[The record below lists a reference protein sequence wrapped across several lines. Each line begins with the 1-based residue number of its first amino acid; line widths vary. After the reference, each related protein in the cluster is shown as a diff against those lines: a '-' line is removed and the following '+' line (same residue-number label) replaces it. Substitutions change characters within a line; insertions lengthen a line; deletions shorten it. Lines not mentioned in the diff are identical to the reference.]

1 MVQRPLYAHD
11 PESSLFAMAV
21 GSSPVQIWSPQSGAP
36 AGDSPREEEAAGE
49 LRLDGVGQVVGLAL
63 EGQVLVTVLSGGEV
77 AGWDLSALL
86 EEGSEA
92 AVRSLWRVDTGLRLV
107 CAAHHRGNS
116 KRLRLALGAESGQ
129 VLLME
134 LRGES
139 SPKLAR
145 GAVHRDKI
153 EVLSFAQD
161 GTCLAS
167 SARDRLIAI
176 WSTELGETEELTL
189 LRELSGSGG
198 WPLALAFSDDH
209 RRLASGCMDN
219 GVYLW
224 DLEAEEPLE
233 AVRFDHAG
241 WVDDVCW
248 AGGDA
253 VIISASWDNCV
264 GVFGATPLKPRFL
277 MGFHADYVVRLMA
290 VPRTTL
296 VVAASYDGR
305 LTVWDW
311 AMGQLE
317 GVLNGHADWV
327 TEMVWLGRGRLAS
340 LSSDRTARI
349 WSLKTMR
356 CEVVLGR
363 APLERFEL
371 GGSFDLASFGVGAET
386 TRAGAPG
393 DEAELATATVRRFD
407 GRGERWQ
414 SGVHRTALAMM
425 DEAMASARDIF
436 SEVSEA
442 TDAHAPSDVSEPA
455 APSEVSEVMPA
466 EAPSEG
472 RDDAA
477 SEAFSEGVDSGY
489 VSEDVGE
496 SVAFGEGVESDAPVE
511 PDPLDDLDREL
522 DALEDALDA
531 LSEVGEVGGDDSWF
545 NTWSNEHPDSGMFDR
560 PATSPALKE
569 AASGQTDG
577 PSVGDEARPEAGVF
591 PPTEDGEEIE
601 AQPASALDAE
611 SDAPAMGPG
620 AAISESDPLSEPDAA
635 GELTEVGLIGAGA
648 DSQSTPTRAPAD
660 EAEAEPAAVEEPP
673 VDDSLEEATGDL
685 EASVERLAAADAAS
699 LAILEEHSEPAP
711 APAVPASAPA
721 NAEQADAVDD
731 RDDRDDL
738 DDLDEKDVFSS
749 LFEPAADSPLV
760 VDAARAG
767 ISDLVRDAISEVVE
781 VEPSQPSAAEE
792 VASASPEPEAAP
804 EPEPAPEP
812 APKPA
817 KKRSLRAR
825 LKAATLKLKHEE
837 AERAEAQDQ
846 DGSLAAADSESDP
859 LDIMGEAFDLPSE
872 AVRSPVAAG
881 ADPVE
886 VPKPTGVDPDY
897 NPVPIA
903 PGDAIADL
911 VPDDLAFDEVFG
923 AFGEVES
930 QGAAPDAEAVP
941 GEVIAEASASDGPE
955 VGPERGDAS
964 VEEEVEGE
972 ANAASSPVEAPV
984 SEPVVSEP
992 VVSEPVVSEPR
1003 GDEGAVE
1010 EVAPEPEVSADT
1022 LQASSPGD
1030 AERDDFAAPAEPSD
1044 VSEADLEDAGALEPS
1059 GADSTHE
1066 LRVAE
1071 VEALAAASEVDEAPV
1086 TSPGI
1091 AALRDEEVT
1100 GRVEVHPEV
1109 AASVSGEEAV
1119 GSDAD
1124 PLEGDDAP
1132 DASAPADGAEGG
1144 EAPGDDAAGVHADGE
1159 EDGATD
1165 ERPGE
1170 VSGARTLT
1178 SFLGSAVRDDE
1189 DAPRWPI
1196 AASEARLDASE
1207 STKAE
1212 QDQGVMEGVED
1223 GATQVLDA
1231 DALPPVAG
1239 ASPWARERSSQ
1250 RTARRGAPA
1259 REASEP
1265 SALSDGTVPV
1275 FEGEPS
1281 RETSSVGQGG
1291 VASEAEVDE
1300 AYGNSTQMWGGLF
1313 NAPGGVR
1320 DPGPGREMT
1329 RAQDLSAFA
1338 RREKT
1343 QGRGAGAREE
1353 EATPRSS
1360 LSDAVRGML
1369 RDEEAL
1375 PEMTLGDASTSA
1387 QSVPEAL
1394 VGAADSEVSSR
1405 LQPGQAAR
1413 TDELVVPEVAAASR
1427 EEGTQRLSLGLD
1439 EFWDRA
1445 TAAAP
1450 GMAIL
1455 KRKVGALGDY
1465 APARQLRVEERG
1477 PLLLASVESGRR
1489 MALYGGSNELTL
1501 WQARGELETAF
1512 EVKGPLV
1519 ALSFL
1524 VDEASICGV
1533 AESGEIGMWMLPRA
1547 ALGKASRVAEATIAT
1562 GDTALRC
1569 ASLHVGERRLLTG
1582 NEEGRVRLWNLESG
1596 QCVGRL
1602 APHASP
1608 VTAVAFGARGA
1619 ISASAD
1625 GQVRF
1630 WNAQGFLIDQL
1641 EGQGR
1646 VTALATFD
1654 GEVAWVEVSGAVR
1667 VMRQGDSRPRKLKG
1681 HHGEGRAL
1689 AYRDDGYLV
1698 TGGEDGRMLIYAPG
1712 VTDPVQEVQVPAP
1725 IHALSLSAR
1734 RLVCACEGGAV
1745 YIFERERGR
1754 R

>member
-21 GSSPVQIWSPQSGAP
+21 GSSPVQIWRARPDTA
-36 AGDSPREEEAAGE
+36 AGEVPREEEAAGE

-77 AGWDLSALL
+77 AGWDLSELM

-116 KRLRLALGAESGQ
+116 HRLQLAMGAESGQ
-129 VLLME
+129 VLLLG

-139 SPKLAR
+139 APKLAR

-176 WSTELGETEELTL
+176 WSTQLGEEGELNL
-189 LRELSGSGG
+189 VRELRGSGG

-311 AMGQLE
+311 ALGQLE
-317 GVLNGHADWV
+317 GVLSGHADWV

-363 APLERFEL
+363 APVERFEL
-371 GGSFDLASFGVGAET
+371 GGRFDLASFGVGTESSH
-386 TRAGAPG
+386 AGLAG

-414 SGVHRTALAMM
+414 DGVHRTALAMM
-425 DEAMASARDIF
+425 DDAIDSARSVFAQDSEGARPGAG
-436 SEVSEA
+436 SEVLEHS
-442 TDAHAPSDVSEPA
+442 TPSGGSDGVSAVERFDG
-455 APSEVSEVMPA
+455 EDE
-466 EAPSEG
+466 
-472 RDDAA
+472 AA
-477 SEAFSEGVDSGY
+477 SVADVEGGGSGY
-489 VSEDVGE
+489 LSEKIGE
-496 SVAFGEGVESDAPVE
+496 SVEGDGESQSDAPVE
-511 PDPLDDLDREL
+511 SDSLDEL
-522 DALEDALDA
+522 DAELDAIEDALDA
-531 LSEVGEVGGDDSWF
+531 LSEVGEVGKADSWL
-545 NTWSNEHPDSGMFDR
+545 NTWSNEHPDSGTFDR
-560 PATSPALKE
+560 PATSPLVSTMSA
-569 AASGQTDG
+569 
-577 PSVGDEARPEAGVF
+577 DEP
-591 PPTEDGEEIE
+591 DI
-601 AQPASALDAE
+601 S
-611 SDAPAMGPG
+611 PG
-620 AAISESDPLSEPDAA
+620 AAIRESGPLSEPEGVRELTDAGLMVA
-635 GELTEVGLIGAGA
+635 SADSESMPEQAPEDDDGELA
-648 DSQSTPTRAPAD
+648 APA
-660 EAEAEPAAVEEPP
+660 EP
-673 VDDSLEEATGDL
+673 
-685 EASVERLAAADAAS
+685 
-699 LAILEEHSEPAP
+699 
-711 APAVPASAPA
+711 PASAPVA
-721 NAEQADAVDD
+721 SVHGAAQAESGPSDAA
-731 RDDRDDL
+731 
-738 DDLDEKDVFSS
+738 FSS
-749 LFEPAADSPLV
+749 RFKPAADSPLV
-760 VDAARAG
+760 MDAARAG
-767 ISDLVRDAISEVVE
+767 LSDLVRDAISKIVE
-781 VEPSQPSAAEE
+781 TEPSQPEESEESAEGDDGGG
-792 VASASPEPEAAP
+792 VAAARDAVEPVLTSPATLPP
-804 EPEPAPEP
+804 EPEP
-812 APKPA
+812 PKA
-817 KKRSLRAR
+817 VKRSLRAR
-825 LKAATLKLKHEE
+825 LKAVSLKLKQEE
-837 AERAEAQDQ
+837 AERAEQQMKGESA
-846 DGSLAAADSESDP
+846 AAADSESRL

-872 AVRSPVAAG
+872 AVRGPGAKAASPAAM
-881 ADPVE
+881 
-886 VPKPTGVDPDY
+886 PKPMGVDPNY
-897 NPVPIA
+897 NPVPVK

-911 VPDDLAFDEVFG
+911 VPDELAFDEVFG
-923 AFGEVES
+923 AFGGEEG
-930 QGAAPDAEAVP
+930 QAVQPGREDSP
-941 GEVIAEASASDGPE
+941 GEVVPEASASD
-955 VGPERGDAS
+955 A
-964 VEEEVEGE
+964 VEGGLPGGDEADEVSAGEE
-972 ANAASSPVEAPV
+972 ANARSKGRRQD
-984 SEPVVSEP
+984 VVSES
-992 VVSEPVVSEPR
+992 VVPGQRVVAATSLQGDSAPSEV
-1003 GDEGAVE
+1003 DEDS
-1010 EVAPEPEVSADT
+1010 PEA
-1022 LQASSPGD
+1022 
-1030 AERDDFAAPAEPSD
+1030 
-1044 VSEADLEDAGALEPS
+1044 S

-1071 VEALAAASEVDEAPV
+1071 VEALAAAAEMDEDGASV

-1091 AALRDEEVT
+1091 AALQDDALT

-1119 GSDAD
+1119 GTDQRDGNDERDARM
-1124 PLEGDDAP
+1124 PFREAT
-1132 DASAPADGAEGG
+1132 GG
-1144 EAPGDDAAGVHADGE
+1144 ESAGEHGPAMERADVL
-1159 EDGATD
+1159 AVD

-1178 SFLGSAVRDDE
+1178 SFLGSAVRDEAVRDDE
-1189 DAPRWPI
+1189 DVARWPT
-1196 AASEARLDASE
+1196 ASSEARWDTVDPLKVEQEQEDRVDAWE
-1207 STKAE
+1207 
-1212 QDQGVMEGVED
+1212 
-1223 GATQVLDA
+1223 GATQMLDA
-1231 DALPPVAG
+1231 DALPPVASS
-1239 ASPWARERSSQ
+1239 APWAEERNFH

-1259 REASEP
+1259 REGAEP
-1265 SALSDGTVPV
+1265 AVSGEEMTPIFEVEDDDPV
-1275 FEGEPS
+1275 APRADSIVEESGAEES
-1281 RETSSVGQGG
+1281 G
-1291 VASEAEVDE
+1291 AEVDE

-1313 NAPGGVR
+1313 HAPGGVR
-1320 DPGPGREMT
+1320 DPGPGQELT
-1329 RAQDLSAFA
+1329 QVQDVSAFA

-1343 QGRGAGAREE
+1343 HGRGPGAS
-1353 EATPRSS
+1353 EAEAPRRDRFSEP
-1360 LSDAVRGML
+1360 VRGML
-1369 RDEEAL
+1369 RSEEAL

-1387 QSVPEAL
+1387 QSVPEPL
-1394 VGAADSEVSSR
+1394 MGPADSEVSSR
-1405 LQPGQAAR
+1405 LQPGRAAR

-1427 EEGTQRLSLGLD
+1427 EKGAQRLSLSLE

-1489 MALYGGSNELTL
+1489 MALCGGSRDLTL
-1501 WQARGELETAF
+1501 WQARGELEMMF

-1524 VDEASICGV
+1524 GDEASLCGV
-1533 AESGEIGMWMLPRA
+1533 AESGELWMWMLPRA

-1569 ASLHVGERRLLTG
+1569 AAIDVAARRVLTG
-1582 NEEGRVRLWNLESG
+1582 NEEGRVRLWNVASG

-1602 APHASP
+1602 APHGSP
-1608 VTAVAFGARGA
+1608 VTAVAFGTRGA

-1646 VTALATFD
+1646 VTALATFE
-1654 GEVAWVEVSGAVR
+1654 GEVAWVEASGAVR
-1667 VMRQGDSRPRKLKG
+1667 VMRQGDSRARKLKG

-1689 AYRDDGYLV
+1689 AYREDGYLV

-1712 VTDPVQEVQVPAP
+1712 GSEPVQEVQVPAP

-1745 YIFERERGR
+1745 YIFERERR
-1754 R
+1754 RR

>member
-21 GSSPVQIWSPQSGAP
+21 GSSPVQIWRAQRGAP
-36 AGDSPREEEAAGE
+36 AEDPPREEEVAGE

-63 EGQVLVTVLSGGEV
+63 EGHVLVTVLSGGEV

-92 AVRSLWRVDTGLRLV
+92 AVRSLWRVDTSLRLV

-116 KRLRLALGAESGQ
+116 KRLQLAMGAESGQ

-139 SPKLAR
+139 APKLAR

-176 WSTELGETEELTL
+176 WSTELGDNQELTL
-189 LRELSGSGG
+189 LRELGGSGG

-224 DLEAEEPLE
+224 DLESEEPLE

-277 MGFHADYVVRLMA
+277 MGFHSDYVVRLMA

-317 GVLNGHADWV
+317 GVLSGHADWV

-340 LSSDRTARI
+340 LSSDGTARI
-349 WSLKTMR
+349 WSLKTMS

-442 TDAHAPSDVSEPA
+442 TDAHAPSDISEPA
-455 APSEVSEVMPA
+455 APTEVSDVLPA

-477 SEAFSEGVDSGY
+477 SETSREGAGSGY
-489 VSEDVGE
+489 VSEGVEE
-496 SVAFGEGVESDAPVE
+496 SVAFGEVSESDAPVE

-545 NTWSNEHPDSGMFDR
+545 NTWSNAHPDSGMFDR
-560 PATSPALKE
+560 PATSPALEE
-569 AASGQTDG
+569 AAAGQTDG
-577 PSVGDEARPEAGVF
+577 RAVDGDARREAGVF

-601 AQPASALDAE
+601 AQPASELDAE
-611 SDAPAMGPG
+611 SDVAAMGPG
-620 AAISESDPLSEPDAA
+620 AAISESDPLSEPDDV
-635 GELTEVGLIGAGA
+635 GELTEVGLVGASA
-648 DSQSTPTRAPAD
+648 DSESTPTRAPAD
-660 EAEAEPAAVEEPP
+660 EASGEAETEPAAGEAPP
-673 VDDSLEEATGDL
+673 SEDSLEEATGDL

-711 APAVPASAPA
+711 APPASAPA
-721 NAEQADAVDD
+721 NAEQADSVDT
-731 RDDRDDL
+731 
-738 DDLDEKDVFSS
+738 LDENDVISS
-749 LFEPAADSPLV
+749 LFEPATDSPLV

-781 VEPSQPSAAEE
+781 VEPSEAEE
-792 VASASPEPEAAP
+792 VASASPEPEVTP
-804 EPEPAPEP
+804 EQEPAPEP
-812 APKPA
+812 EAAPEPAPAPKLT

-825 LKAATLKLKHEE
+825 LKAATLKLKQEE

-846 DGSLAAADSESDP
+846 DESVAAADSESDP

-872 AVRSPVAAG
+872 AMRSPSADAEDA

-886 VPKPTGVDPDY
+886 VPKPAGVDPDY

-911 VPDDLAFDEVFG
+911 VPDELAFDEVFG

-930 QGAAPDAEAVP
+930 QGAAPDEEAAP
-941 GEVIAEASASDGPE
+941 GEVAAEASAIEAPE
-955 VGPERGDAS
+955 VGPERGDAG
-964 VEEEVEGE
+964 VNEEVEGE
-972 ANAASSPVEAPV
+972 ASAASSPVEAPV
-984 SEPVVSEP
+984 SEPAVSEP
-992 VVSEPVVSEPR
+992 VVSEPHV
-1003 GDEGAVE
+1003 DEDRVE
-1010 EVAPEPEVSADT
+1010 EADPEPEVTTDT
-1022 LQASSPGD
+1022 LEKSSGGD
-1030 AERDDFAAPAEPSD
+1030 VERDDLAAPSDGSEAAREDTGAWEPS
-1044 VSEADLEDAGALEPS
+1044 S
-1059 GADSTHE
+1059 ADSTHE

-1071 VEALAAASEVDEAPV
+1071 VEVLAAASEVGEDEAPV

-1100 GRVEVHPEV
+1100 GRVEVHPDV

-1119 GSDAD
+1119 DSEAD
-1124 PLEGDDAP
+1124 PLQGDDAP
-1132 DASAPADGAEGG
+1132 DASAPAVVAEGG
-1144 EAPGDDAAGVHADGE
+1144 EATSDDVAGDDADGE

-1178 SFLGSAVRDDE
+1178 SFLGSAVREDE

-1196 AASEARLDASE
+1196 AASEARLDAAE
-1207 STKAE
+1207 STKVE
-1212 QDQGVMEGVED
+1212 HDQGVMEGVED
-1223 GATQVLDA
+1223 GATQMLDA
-1231 DALPPVAG
+1231 DALPPVAS
-1239 ASPWARERSSQ
+1239 ASPWAEERSSH

-1259 REASEP
+1259 REDLELT
-1265 SALSDGTVPV
+1265 ALSDGTVPV

-1281 RETSSVGQGG
+1281 HETSIVGQGEEE
-1291 VASEAEVDE
+1291 SEAEVDQ

-1329 RAQDLSAFA
+1329 RAEDLSAFG

-1343 QGRGAGAREE
+1343 QGRGAGTRDE
-1353 EATPRSS
+1353 EATQRSS

-1413 TDELVVPEVAAASR
+1413 TDELVVPEVVAASR
-1427 EEGTQRLSLGLD
+1427 EEGTQRLNLGLD

-1465 APARQLRVEERG
+1465 APARQLRVGERG

-1489 MALYGGSNELTL
+1489 MALCGGSNELTL

-1533 AESGEIGMWMLPRA
+1533 AESGEICMWMLPRA
-1547 ALGKASRVAEATIAT
+1547 ALGKASRVAEVTIAT

-1654 GEVAWVEVSGAVR
+1654 GEVAWVEASGAVR

-1689 AYRDDGYLV
+1689 AYREDGYLV

>member
-11 PESSLFAMAV
+11 PESSLFAIAI
-21 GSSPVQIWSPQSGAP
+21 GSSPVQIWRAKPGASAESG
-36 AGDSPREEEAAGE
+36 PREEAAAGE

-77 AGWDLSALL
+77 AGWDLGGLI

-92 AVRSLWRVDTGLRLV
+92 TVRSLWRIETGLRLV

-116 KRLRLALGAESGQ
+116 KRPRLAMGAESGE
-129 VLLME
+129 VLLLE
-134 LRGES
+134 LHGES
-139 SPKLAR
+139 APKLAR

-153 EVLSFAQD
+153 EVLSFSQD
-161 GTCLAS
+161 DACLAS
-167 SARDRLIAI
+167 SARDRLIVI
-176 WSTELGETEELTL
+176 WSTELGDDETLKPQ
-189 LRELSGSGG
+189 RELRGSGG
-198 WPLALAFSDDH
+198 WPLALAFSEDH
-209 RRLASGCMDN
+209 RRLVSGCMDN

-253 VIISASWDNCV
+253 VIVSASWDNCV

-277 MGFHADYVVRLMA
+277 MGFHTDYVVRLMA

-311 AMGQLE
+311 ALGQLE
-317 GVLNGHADWV
+317 GVLSGHADWV

-340 LSSDRTARI
+340 LSSDGTARL

-363 APLERFEL
+363 APVERFEL

-386 TRAGAPG
+386 TRVGAPG
-393 DEAELATATVRRFD
+393 DEEELATATVRRFD

-425 DEAMASARDIF
+425 DEAMASARSIF
-436 SEVSEA
+436 GEDSEGAQARSEGSKISEVSA
-442 TDAHAPSDVSEPA
+442 VSET
-455 APSEVSEVMPA
+455 SEVSNASPTSPGAARSEGKGEAAGEASLDDPGSGYVFEDKGESVGGG
-466 EAPSEG
+466 EAPS
-472 RDDAA
+472 
-477 SEAFSEGVDSGY
+477 
-489 VSEDVGE
+489 
-496 SVAFGEGVESDAPVE
+496 SDA
-511 PDPLDDLDREL
+511 PDPLDDLDAEL

-531 LSEVGEVGGDDSWF
+531 LSEVGEVGDSDSWF
-545 NTWSNEHPDSGMFDR
+545 NSWSNEHPDSGMFER
-560 PATSPALKE
+560 PATSPASNSPRASE
-569 AASGQTDG
+569 AEVAPHAADALS
-577 PSVGDEARPEAGVF
+577 EPEVF
-591 PPTEDGEEIE
+591 PPTEDGGEIE
-601 AQPASALDAE
+601 ASPEASLEGE

-620 AAISESDPLSEPDAA
+620 AAISESGPISEPEGG
-635 GELTEVGLIGAGA
+635 GELTEVGLVGASA
-648 DSQSTPTRAPAD
+648 DSESAPS
-660 EAEAEPAAVEEPP
+660 AEASPPAEMPVEPDENVEVAAL
-673 VDDSLEEATGDL
+673 DEATGDL
-685 EASVERLAAADAAS
+685 EESVERLAAADAAS
-699 LAILEEHSEPAP
+699 LAILEEHSEPALATP
-711 APAVPASAPA
+711 RADDAEAEA
-721 NAEQADAVDD
+721 NEAEGAEDEPSEGIELEGAA
-731 RDDRDDL
+731 DDL
-738 DDLDEKDVFSS
+738 VDEGVFSS
-749 LFEPAADSPLV
+749 IFEPSPEAPV
-760 VDAARAG
+760 VLDASRAG
-767 ISDLVRDAISEVVE
+767 LSNLVRDAISEVVE
-781 VEPSQPSAAEE
+781 VEPSEPDVAEKVEHVEKVEAAPASSATEDG
-792 VASASPEPEAAP
+792 EPESEP
-804 EPEPAPEP
+804 EPEPEPEP
-812 APKPA
+812 EIKSTV
-817 KKRSLRAR
+817 KRSLRAR
-825 LKAATLKLKHEE
+825 LKAATLKLRQEE
-837 AERAEAQDQ
+837 AEQAEQNEV
-846 DGSLAAADSESDP
+846 GAAADAESDP

-872 AVRSPVAAG
+872 VVRSAAPSTRG
-881 ADPVE
+881 EAQADE
-886 VPKPTGVDPDY
+886 APKPVGVDPDY
-897 NPVPIA
+897 NPVPIE

-923 AFGEVES
+923 AFGDVES
-930 QGAAPDAEAVP
+930 QEAPPAAETASPEVEPAPAESDAA
-941 GEVIAEASASDGPE
+941 EVGMASGDEGDEASAGE
-955 VGPERGDAS
+955 
-964 VEEEVEGE
+964 E
-972 ANAASSPVEAPV
+972 ANAASAPALNEDV
-984 SEPVVSEP
+984 SEP
-992 VVSEPVVSEPR
+992 
-1003 GDEGAVE
+1003 
-1010 EVAPEPEVSADT
+1010 EVAG
-1022 LQASSPGD
+1022 ASSPEEAESGGD
-1030 AERDDFAAPAEPSD
+1030 AGDSESAEGIEPSVED
-1044 VSEADLEDAGALEPS
+1044 ENEDLPETS

-1071 VEALAAASEVDEAPV
+1071 VEALAAASEVGDEAPV
-1086 TSPGI
+1086 TSPGLKS
-1091 AALRDEEVT
+1091 LRADDVT
-1100 GRVEVHPEV
+1100 GRIEVHPEV

-1119 GSDAD
+1119 GAGTE
-1124 PLEGDDAP
+1124 PLDEA
-1132 DASAPADGAEGG
+1132 
-1144 EAPGDDAAGVHADGE
+1144 APGSEVVDDEDAAPVVERSGE
-1159 EDGATD
+1159 LAVS

-1178 SFLGSAVRDDE
+1178 SFLGSAVRDEREERDE
-1189 DAPRWPI
+1189 DDAPRWPT
-1196 AASEARLDASE
+1196 AASEAKRDAAESIKVEQNQQDASF
-1207 STKAE
+1207 
-1212 QDQGVMEGVED
+1212 D
-1223 GATQVLDA
+1223 GDAATQMLDA

-1239 ASPWARERSSQ
+1239 SSPWAEERSSH
-1250 RTARRGAPA
+1250 RTARRGVPA
-1259 REASEP
+1259 REVSEP
-1265 SALSDGTVPV
+1265 AALDPGTVPV
-1275 FEGEPS
+1275 FEEDEP
-1281 RETSSVGQGG
+1281 
-1291 VASEAEVDE
+1291 VAPTLDPVAEESEAEVDE
-1300 AYGNSTQMWGGLF
+1300 NYGNSTQMWGGLF

-1320 DPGPGREMT
+1320 DPGPERELT

-1343 QGRGAGAREE
+1343 QGRGQHKSEA
-1353 EATPRSS
+1353 EATRRSNV
-1360 LSDAVRGML
+1360 SDHVRGIL
-1369 RDEEAL
+1369 RGEEAL

-1394 VGAADSEVSSR
+1394 IGAADSEVSSR

-1413 TDELVVPEVAAASR
+1413 KDELVVPEVAAASQQ
-1427 EEGTQRLSLGLD
+1427 EGAQRLSLGLE

-1477 PLLLASVESGRR
+1477 PLMLASVESGRR
-1489 MALYGGSNELTL
+1489 MALCGASRELTL
-1501 WQARGELETAF
+1501 WQARGELETKF
-1512 EVKGPLV
+1512 EVRGPLV

-1524 VDEASICGV
+1524 VDEASLCGV
-1533 AESGEIGMWMLPRA
+1533 AESGELWMWMLPRA

-1562 GDTALRC
+1562 GDSALRC
-1569 ASLHVGERRLLTG
+1569 AAVDVAARRVLTG
-1582 NEEGRVRLWNLESG
+1582 NEEGRVRVWNLERG

-1608 VTAVAFGARGA
+1608 VTAVAFGARGV

-1630 WNAQGFLIDQL
+1630 WNPQGFLIDQL

-1646 VTALATFD
+1646 VMALATFE
-1654 GEVAWVEVSGAVR
+1654 GEVAWVEASGAVR

-1689 AYRDDGYLV
+1689 AYREDGYLV

-1712 VTDPVQEVQVPAP
+1712 VGEPVQEVQVPAP
-1725 IHALSLSAR
+1725 IHALTLSTR